1 MPAYGIIG
9 AQWGDEGK
17 GKIVDY
23 LAEKADWVVR
33 FGGGNN
39 AGHTVRGPMGELKFH
54 LIPVGILWPH
64 VSCIIGNGV
73 VVDPE
78 VFIAEKKDLADRGID
93 MSHLYVSEKAHIIM
107 PYHVLL
113 DRLEEESRGDKAIGT
128 TGRGVGPAYVDK
140 TTRIGIR
147 AGDLLDTDGSLR
159 SRLEQVVG
167 PKNAVLTNVYHQPP
181 IDIDALYQ
189 QCVYWGQ
196 SLKEHIAPT
205 ASIFSE
211 AQIEVENVLPQ
222 LAQGSTLY
230 LDHGSY
236 PYFTSSYKGTVGF
249 LLI

>member
-1 MPAYGIIG
+1 MKNVVVVGS
-9 AQWGDEGK
+9 QWGDEGK

-39 AGHTVRGPMGELKFH
+39 AGHTVRGPLGELKFH

-78 VFIAEKKDLADRGID
+78 VFITEKKDLNDRGID
-93 MSHLYVSEKAHIIM
+93 VSRLYVSEKAHIIM

-113 DRLEEESRGDKAIGT
+113 DRLEEESKGDKAIGT

-147 AGDLLDTDGSLR
+147 AVDLLDTDGSL
-159 SRLEQVVG
+159 SARLEQVVS
-167 PKNAVLTNVYHQPP
+167 PKNAILTNVYHQPP
-181 IDIDALYQ
+181 IDIDDLYQ
-189 QCVYWGQ
+189 KCVYWSQ

-205 ASIFSE
+205 ESMLRE
-211 AQIEVENVLPQ
+211 ALKKGEKVL
-222 LAQGSTLY
+222 LEGAQGSMLD

-236 PYFTSSYKGTVGF
+236 PYVTSSSPSIGMSHIV
-249 LLI
+249 